1 MQLHNYFCPIVSC
14 LFYGHDPWI
23 ITLCFIHIISSSFFL
38 LAVRHGL
45 TGTKKIW
52 RATAIFDGVRARSIM
67 PLTFGIQVKKNW
79 LVLLFDPHARIMNM
93 PLNIIIGEVK
103 KEKTD
108 YIPTLRLNFKLKVHM
123 DLNVDCF
130 WFSVKI
136 ASIFSWFCFDLY
148 SIVQI
153 NLFQKHLFLH
163 QLTHNMSND
172 CPLIYKFS
180 TWKLQAQNMLCT

>member
-1 MQLHNYFCPIVSC
+1 MRLHNCFCPIVSC
-14 LFYGHDPWI
+14 LLVFFYGHDPWI

-67 PLTFGIQVKKNW
+67 PLTFGIQAKKNW

-93 PLNIIIGEVK
+93 PLNIIIGKVK

-108 YIPTLRLNFKLKVHM
+108 YIPSLRLNFN
-123 DLNVDCF
+123 LNVACF
-130 WFSVKI
+130 WFSEKI
-136 ASIFSWFCFDLY
+136 APIFPSFSYDLD
-148 SIVQI
+148 SIV
-153 NLFQKHLFLH
+153 
-163 QLTHNMSND
+163 
-172 CPLIYKFS
+172 PLY
-180 TWKLQAQNMLCT
+180 

>member
-1 MQLHNYFCPIVSC
+1 MAKFWKMNLLNSTLALYSIYSNTTSWLFLSHYELPFSF
-14 LFYGHDPWI
+14 FYGHDPWI

-67 PLTFGIQVKKNW
+67 PLTFGIQAKKNW

-93 PLNIIIGEVK
+93 PLNIIIGKVK

-108 YIPTLRLNFKLKVHM
+108 
-123 DLNVDCF
+123 
-130 WFSVKI
+130 
-136 ASIFSWFCFDLY
+136 
-148 SIVQI
+148 
-153 NLFQKHLFLH
+153 
-163 QLTHNMSND
+163 
-172 CPLIYKFS
+172 
-180 TWKLQAQNMLCT
+180 